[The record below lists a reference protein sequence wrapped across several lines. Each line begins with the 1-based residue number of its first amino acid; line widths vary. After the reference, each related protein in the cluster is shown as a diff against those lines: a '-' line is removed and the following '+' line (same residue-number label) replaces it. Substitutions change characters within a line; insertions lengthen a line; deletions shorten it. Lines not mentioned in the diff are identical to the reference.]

1 MTFITYVY
9 NYKVDVDFLDSLTT
23 GSLPLHSFDDL
34 FAKIIFNSF
43 NLLSTDS
50 LQKKYGHIFGKF
62 RFSTFI
68 VYHV

>member
-9 NYKVDVDFLDSLTT
+9 NYKVDDDCLDSLTT

-50 LQKKYGHIFGKF
+50 LQK
-62 RFSTFI
+62 
-68 VYHV
+68 